1 MKISNFFSNIKTQL
15 AKRKN
20 LLLVLSL
27 VFTLIISVYNRVIG
41 ALTQSLWNES
51 ISIYYF
57 VLVGVRAIILGYVH
71 KSKSRKRDG
80 TVFVL
85 TKVML
90 FVLNVLLIVP
100 IILMITNK
108 RPVKIDLIFSIAIA
122 LYTTIKTT
130 TTIMGL
136 VKTRKERDVLQRE
149 LKVINLMDMV
159 VSILTLQN
167 TLIAVNSTGFDQGL
181 YYLTIASSIAGWLVN
196 MYFLVTLR
204 RHKDF
209 ALQTQQDAT
218 NQAVQVDANSA
229 QAVTGEIDKDTLR

>member
-1 MKISNFFSNIKTQL
+1 MKISNFFSNIKAQL
-15 AKRKN
+15 TKRKN

-27 VFTLIISVYNRVIG
+27 VFTLIMSVYNRIIG

-57 VLVGVRAIILGYVH
+57 VLVGVRSIILGYIH
-71 KSKSRKRDG
+71 KSKSRKHDG

-108 RPVKIDLIFSIAIA
+108 RPVEIDLIFSIAIA

-149 LKVINLMDMV
+149 LKIINLMDMV

-167 TLIAVNSTGFDQGL
+167 TLISVNSVGFDPSM

-196 MYFLVTLR
+196 MYFLVTLKR
-204 RHKDF
+204 RKDI

-218 NQAVQVDANSA
+218 NQAMQLDANIPQDVA
-229 QAVTGEIDKDTLR
+229 DETDQDNLR

>member
-1 MKISNFFSNIKTQL
+1 M
-15 AKRKN
+15 
-20 LLLVLSL
+20 VLSL
-27 VFTLIISVYNRVIG
+27 VFTLVMSVYNRIIG

-57 VLVGVRAIILGYVH
+57 VLVGVRSIILGYIY
-71 KSKSRKRDG
+71 KSKTRKRDG

-85 TKVML
+85 TKVLL

-108 RPVKIDLIFSIAIA
+108 RPVEMDLIFSIAIA

-130 TTIMGL
+130 TTIIGL

-159 VSILTLQN
+159 VSILTMQN
-167 TLIAVNSTGFDQGL
+167 TLIAVNSVGFDQGL
-181 YYLTIASSIAGWLVN
+181 YYLTIASSIVGWLVN
-196 MYFLVTLR
+196 MYFLVTLKR
-204 RHKDF
+204 KKDF
-209 ALQTQQDAT
+209 VPQVATDNT
-218 NQAVQVDANSA
+218 NQTA
-229 QAVTGEIDKDTLR
+229 QADVTLSQDVANQTEQESLR

>member
-1 MKISNFFSNIKTQL
+1 M
-15 AKRKN
+15 
-20 LLLVLSL
+20 VLSL
-27 VFTLIISVYNRVIG
+27 VFTLIMSVYNRIIG

-57 VLVGVRAIILGYVH
+57 VLVGVRSIILGYIH
-71 KSKSRKRDG
+71 KSKSRKHDG

-108 RPVKIDLIFSIAIA
+108 RPVEIDLIFSIAIA

-149 LKVINLMDMV
+149 LKIINLMDMV

-167 TLIAVNSTGFDQGL
+167 TLIAVNSVGFDPSM

-196 MYFLVTLR
+196 MYFLVTLKR
-204 RHKDF
+204 RKDI

-218 NQAVQVDANSA
+218 NQAMQLDANIPQDVA
-229 QAVTGEIDKDTLR
+229 DETDQDNLR

>member
-1 MKISNFFSNIKTQL
+1 MKISNFFSNIKAQL

-27 VFTLIISVYNRVIG
+27 VFTLIMSVYNRIIG

-57 VLVGVRAIILGYVH
+57 VLVGVRSIILGYIH
-71 KSKSRKRDG
+71 KSKSRKHDG

-108 RPVKIDLIFSIAIA
+108 RPVEIDLIFSIAIA

-149 LKVINLMDMV
+149 LKIINLMDMV

-167 TLIAVNSTGFDQGL
+167 TLIAVNSVGFDPSM

-196 MYFLVTLR
+196 MYFLVTLKR
-204 RHKDF
+204 RKDI

-218 NQAVQVDANSA
+218 NQAMQLDANIPQDVA
-229 QAVTGEIDKDTLR
+229 DETDQDNLR